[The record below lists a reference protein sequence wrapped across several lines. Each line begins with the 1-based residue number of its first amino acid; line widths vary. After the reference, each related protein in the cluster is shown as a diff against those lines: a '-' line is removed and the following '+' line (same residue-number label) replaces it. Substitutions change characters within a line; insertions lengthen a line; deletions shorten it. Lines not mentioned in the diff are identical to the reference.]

1 MARETENASL
11 RPPPFVA
18 PPFAPPIHRYS
29 LDVNLDKTVITK
41 ACLKEGQK
49 DAKFTAKKEVKNK
62 FSERYM
68 TGNNPWFFQKLRF

>member
-1 MARETENASL
+1 ML
-11 RPPPFVA
+11 RHLPPP
-18 PPFAPPIHRYS
+18 PHRYS